1 MLFIHLTQTRGGII
15 LSGRSASV
23 FVLFLFP
30 WKDSVKRQNLL
41 RSLVGTAT
49 SGQKGQTRGTVDGSL
64 TVCHSVKIP
73 KDDQRQR
80 IGSCQSHNTPQGI
93 TYESPL
99 CSAFLSDFNSTVLC
113 CRSSDVLGGPS
124 YCLPGV
130 TSRATC
136 SVLGMIVWRNEGM
149 TRVWGRW
156 HSLSADLSYTE
167 Y

>member
-1 MLFIHLTQTRGGII
+1 MRIWIDLRWCSDLMWGCNNEI
-15 LSGRSASV
+15 SYV
-23 FVLFLFP
+23 YVCVCVCVYVCPFVCVL
-30 WKDSVKRQNLL
+30 
-41 RSLVGTAT
+41 
-49 SGQKGQTRGTVDGSL
+49 DGSL

-80 IGSCQSHNTPQGI
+80 IGSCQSHNTRQGI